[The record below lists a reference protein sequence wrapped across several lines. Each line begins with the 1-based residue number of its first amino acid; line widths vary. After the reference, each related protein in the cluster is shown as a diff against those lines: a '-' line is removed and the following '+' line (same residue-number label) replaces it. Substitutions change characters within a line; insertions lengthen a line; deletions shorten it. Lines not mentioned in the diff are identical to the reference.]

1 MCLFFCHSSTG
12 NIGAPP
18 LPNIFINDLERSYR
32 IYVHTMVVGV
42 AVLGIQ
48 QTRSLKTSFNEVAFI
63 EFSTGVTKIPSLV
76 LYRMRTE

>member
-1 MCLFFCHSSTG
+1 
-12 NIGAPP
+12 
-18 LPNIFINDLERSYR
+18 
-32 IYVHTMVVGV
+32 MVAGV

-63 EFSTGVTKIPSLV
+63 EFSTGVTKIPCLV